1 MNVKT
6 HIVTDSTAYVDQ
18 QWLKDYP
25 FVHVVPLT
33 VHFPDMVME
42 DRVENNDLFMK
53 KLKELEKLNKIP
65 GTSQPSP
72 GKFVE
77 VFAPL
82 VERGHEIVVITIS
95 SGLSGTYQSALN
107 AAQVVGKDKIS
118 VVDSKTTAAAQKI
131 LVEYAA
137 RASFEGVSRNEIV
150 SFLEN
155 KRRFI
160 KLYLIPD
167 NLEYLR
173 RGGRI
178 GKAQV
183 LLGTLLNIKPILH
196 INEEGIID
204 VFDKVRTR
212 RKAFKRI
219 AEEIPENAVRTVV
232 AHFEGEDYI
241 SEFKSIVEE
250 KVSCEVELYEAGPV
264 IGTHGGPGVTGV
276 IFEIPEN

>member
-1 MNVKT
+1 MNVHI
-6 HIVTDSTAYVDQ
+6 HIVTDSTAYIDQ

-33 VHFPDMVME
+33 VHFPDLVME
-42 DRVENNDLFMK
+42 DRIENNDVFIK
-53 KLKELEKLNKIP
+53 KLEELEELNKIP

-72 GKFVE
+72 GRFVE

-82 VERGHEIVVITIS
+82 VEKGHEIVVITIS

-118 VVDSKTTAAAQKI
+118 VIDSRTTAAAQKI

-137 RASFEGVSRNEIV
+137 SASLEGASREDLV
-150 SFLEN
+150 SFLED
-155 KRRFI
+155 KKKLI
-160 KLYLIPD
+160 KLYLLPD

-178 GKAQV
+178 GKAQAI
-183 LLGTLLNIKPILH
+183 LGTLLNIKPILQ

-212 RKAFKRI
+212 KKAFKRI
-219 AEEIPENAVRTVV
+219 AEEIPENAVRAVV
-232 AHFEGEDYI
+232 AHFKGEKYI

-250 KVSCEVELYEAGPV
+250 RVSCEVELYEAGPV